1 MTTQSFTA
9 KNCITQIITLK
20 KECHNCK
27 VTSPFGII
35 ANSSNDEFAT
45 HNDLTIVWTKP
56 DANQEPECDY
66 KNIWTGTGNL
76 TNGKTQSK
84 LEDSN
89 SQLEMIF
96 NNTMQTLCTNE
107 TAYPVL
113 GVPETYITISNRS
126 SRRKRETDD
135 YPAGVI
141 RLANAT
147 LYCISYPQNPYDFQV
162 LPCATADNMATDDES
177 ITTNEM
183 GQYMIFLPNGNIMVE
198 KEQYCMH
205 TWGLEGIAIAVNQ
218 CSQNDEDITF
228 TADTWILTEKFQNQQ
243 LTPLK
248 IIQKH
253 SNLCLTAT
261 PNSPLYHL
269 WLSNCSDS
277 ADQYFIIDRT
287 FQMSKQLLYA
297 TAPKITENNQTD
309 ISLSDQSH
317 IEQPFNRFHEAVPQF
332 HGTIISQTVPG
343 YCLTLPT
350 TKTLTFGICKNE
362 TLTLYPI
369 QNFAY
374 HDGFL
379 TIRETASC
387 VTPFRIDNCTSSDKW
402 TYDPHSKTL
411 KWEER
416 CLSIEERNSARFLHY
431 SPCTSS
437 TNNTTKWNFQYI
449 LKNDPLPQ
457 QVIPKIKSLNQRRFR
472 AKHTKPE
479 NQKQNKNNQQQQ
491 DRPIDPQQKSSNQK
505 EYLDNTDTDREIL
518 AIENRQF
525 LEAQSV
531 AHETKL
537 ANEIRQMYCKI
548 TTIQRNQALLLAQSN
563 GLLAAQALKLKKCS
577 RVSGSGSTL
586 TLQQCAIVPIQ
597 LTATLTAC
605 GYQPFFQGLSTN
617 YTIGKDG
624 WSLHPFQECFW
635 TSEYVSL
642 NGQTY
647 RWINNEWK
655 VEEPTIHL
663 TKLSLINK
671 FEDIPLK
678 SYEYLPHHRSIYDS
692 NTMEQT
698 NVLADLISRI
708 QLSSTNSLSS
718 LVLDKK
724 SSSNFLD
731 ASNWTNIFKYGLLG
745 LITFITLIILLYFT
759 IICIPFNKLFS
770 SCKHK
775 KRLSPTDIKL
785 TTPLRRQNTHSHPY
799 HYRPN

>member
-1 MTTQSFTA
+1 
-9 KNCITQIITLK
+9 
-20 KECHNCK
+20 
-27 VTSPFGII
+27 
-35 ANSSNDEFAT
+35 
-45 HNDLTIVWTKP
+45 
-56 DANQEPECDY
+56 
-66 KNIWTGTGNL
+66 
-76 TNGKTQSK
+76 
-84 LEDSN
+84 
-89 SQLEMIF
+89 
-96 NNTMQTLCTNE
+96 MQTLCTNE

-162 LPCATADNMATDDES
+162 LPCATADNMATDDERT
-177 ITTNEM
+177 TTNEI

-248 IIQKH
+248 IVQKR

-261 PNSPLYHL
+261 PNSPLHHL

-287 FQMSKQLLYA
+287 FQMSKQLRYA

-317 IEQPFNRFHEAVPQF
+317 LEQPFNRFHEAVPQF

-472 AKHTKPE
+472 AKQTKPE
-479 NQKQNKNNQQQQ
+479 NQKLNKKNQQQQ
-491 DRPIDPQQKSSNQK
+491 DRPIEPQQNPTNQK
-505 EYLDNTDTDREIL
+505 ESLDNTDTDLEIL

-770 SCKHK
+770 SCKRK
-775 KRLSPTDIKL
+775 KRLSPTDIEL
-785 TTPLRRQNTHSHPY
+785 TTPLRKDKTHIHTHTVIDPIKGLCWNDGCVLVAPSAPPL
-799 HYRPN
+799 HYLTHLYTFL

>member
-1 MTTQSFTA
+1 
-9 KNCITQIITLK
+9 
-20 KECHNCK
+20 
-27 VTSPFGII
+27 
-35 ANSSNDEFAT
+35 
-45 HNDLTIVWTKP
+45 
-56 DANQEPECDY
+56 
-66 KNIWTGTGNL
+66 
-76 TNGKTQSK
+76 
-84 LEDSN
+84 
-89 SQLEMIF
+89 
-96 NNTMQTLCTNE
+96 MQTLCTNE

-228 TADTWILTEKFQNQQ
+228 TADTWILTEKLQNQQ

-663 TKLSLINK
+663 TKLNLINK

-775 KRLSPTDIKL
+775 KRLSPTDIEL
-785 TTPLRRQNTHSHPY
+785 TTPLRKDKTHIHTHTVIDPIKGLCWNDGCVIVAPSAPPLH
-799 HYRPN
+799 